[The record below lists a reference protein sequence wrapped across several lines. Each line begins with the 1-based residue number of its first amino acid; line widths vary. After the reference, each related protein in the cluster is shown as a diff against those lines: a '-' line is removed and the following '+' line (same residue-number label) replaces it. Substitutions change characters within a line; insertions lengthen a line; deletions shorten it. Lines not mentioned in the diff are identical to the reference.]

1 MRERNRGKAV
11 TYARFYQPSGNWD
24 AYTKML
30 DTWHNNHHLLR
41 PLLATQLDASIWLY
55 NKTAKLTE
63 KIYKDVIEFVR
74 NVEKRTPGAYNFI
87 LFVYWSHVLLNASG
101 EKKKQNDAISLL
113 SIWGVYLGI
122 FYHMALETSKPKSN
136 DMYRNV
142 GAWEDLHISV
152 RSDKNSTMPKFW
164 KGFPFT
170 YPCFFVHSLMWMYAF
185 TYVWQAI
192 FFFSNCLVETSDLLT
207 RANSLPVYMPSC
219 TLTEVVGG
227 HVCFRVAVQLYMWPI
242 SRRLQRWSE
251 TGL

>member
-1 MRERNRGKAV
+1 MRERNCGKAV

-63 KIYKDVIEFVR
+63 KKICQKRGQTNAGCVLFYLFIEV
-74 NVEKRTPGAYNFI
+74 TC
-87 LFVYWSHVLLNASG
+87 YWMLPV
-101 EKKKQNDAISLL
+101 KKQNDAISLL

-142 GAWEDLHISV
+142 GAWEDLDISV

-170 YPCFFVHSLMWMYAF
+170 YPCFFFHSLMWMYAF

-192 FFFSNCLVETSDLLT
+192 FFSNCLVETSDLLT